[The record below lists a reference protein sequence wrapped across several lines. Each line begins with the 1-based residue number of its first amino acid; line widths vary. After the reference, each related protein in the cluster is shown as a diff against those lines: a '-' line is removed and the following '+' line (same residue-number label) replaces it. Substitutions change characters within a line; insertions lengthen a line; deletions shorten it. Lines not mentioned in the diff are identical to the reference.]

1 LGNPFLL
8 MIAGPNG
15 AGKTTLIHVL
25 LDRGVELGEHI
36 SPDDIARELEGSYD
50 ERVRQAQVIADRRR
64 EACIDAKRSFSFDTV
79 MSHPSKIDILARAK
93 AAGFDV
99 QVFFVGVD
107 DPLTNVER
115 VQLRVAQGG
124 HDVPPDKI
132 VPRWHRTM
140 ALLHRAINIAD
151 QSFLFDNSAAGIDQ
165 GLKLI
170 LVATHTADGNVDLNV
185 KVNLPPSWLRRYVL
199 EPLSRG

>member
-1 LGNPFLL
+1 LDVPFIL

-15 AGKTTLIHVL
+15 AGKTTLISAL
-25 LDRGVELGEHI
+25 RKRGVEFGEYI
-36 SPDDIARELEGSYD
+36 NPDDIATELQGSYD

-64 EACIDAKRSFSFDTV
+64 DACIEAKHSFSFETV
-79 MSHPSKIDILARAK
+79 MSHPSKVDILARAK
-93 AAGFDV
+93 AAGFYV
-99 QVFFVGVD
+99 QLFFVGID
-107 DPLTNVER
+107 DPQTNIER
-115 VQLRVAQGG
+115 VRLRVAQGG

-140 ALLHRAINIAD
+140 ALLHRAIKIAD

-170 LVATHTADGNVDLNV
+170 LVATHGADGNVDLNV
-185 KVNLPPSWLRRYVL
+185 KVNSPPFWLRRYVL
-199 EPLSRG
+199 EPLGRG

>member
-1 LGNPFLL
+1 
-8 MIAGPNG
+8 MVAGPNG
-15 AGKTTLIHVL
+15 AGKTTLVWTL
-25 LDRGVELGEHI
+25 RQKGVEFGEYI
-36 SPDDIARELEGSYD
+36 NPDDIAHELQGSYD
-50 ERVRQAQVIADRRR
+50 DRVRQAQSIADRRR
-64 EACIDAKRSFSFDTV
+64 EACIEARRSFSFETV

-93 AAGFDV
+93 AAGFYV
-99 QVFFVGVD
+99 ELFFVGID
-107 DPLTNVER
+107 DPQTNIER
-115 VQLRVAQGG
+115 VRLRVAQGG

-140 ALLHRAINIAD
+140 VLLHRAINIAD

-185 KVNLPPSWLRRYVL
+185 KVNSPPSWLRRYVL
-199 EPLSRG
+199 EPQDGG